1 MAILFLAVACASA
14 WASGA
19 SSLHLRAV
27 HHAPMAARARA
38 PPPLVFRQPGRA
50 AALPRRAEARRCA
63 ALASSSLDSVD
74 AGALRESR
82 AFGAA
87 SWVSWWSQL
96 ILSVISTVTL
106 TFANAA
112 RGTANPLLSGLV
124 FSAAGVGCGFVSTFW
139 MWGYKG
145 FSKRLLRPDI
155 DPMQLATQA
164 RRSLRLG
171 ITINL
176 VGMAVTLLS
185 AEQTIGLLA
194 AKALTQGLSPVS
206 GQFGMSLANAIQPID
221 LLILQANTNTL
232 LSLYIGLCTSLWL
245 RQRRFV
251 SAAPK

>member
-1 MAILFLAVACASA
+1 MQV
-14 WASGA
+14 
-19 SSLHLRAV
+19 
-27 HHAPMAARARA
+27 RA
-38 PPPLVFRQPGRA
+38 PLQLPLLPRQPGRA
-50 AALPRRAEARRCA
+50 AALLRRAGTWRCA
-63 ALASSSLDSVD
+63 ARATLYSVD
-74 AGALRESR
+74 AATLRESR

-112 RGTANPLLSGLV
+112 RGTANPLLSGFV
-124 FSAAGVGCGFVSTFW
+124 FSSAGVVCGFVSTFW

-145 FSKRLLRPDI
+145 FSKRLLRPDF
-155 DPMQLATQA
+155 DPTQLATQA

-185 AEQTIGLLA
+185 AELTIGLLA
-194 AKALTQGLSPVS
+194 AKALTQGLSPVP
-206 GQFGMSLANAIQPID
+206 GQFGMSIANAVQPID

-232 LSLYIGLCTSLWL
+232 VSLFIGLCTSLWL
-245 RQRRFV
+245 RQRKFV